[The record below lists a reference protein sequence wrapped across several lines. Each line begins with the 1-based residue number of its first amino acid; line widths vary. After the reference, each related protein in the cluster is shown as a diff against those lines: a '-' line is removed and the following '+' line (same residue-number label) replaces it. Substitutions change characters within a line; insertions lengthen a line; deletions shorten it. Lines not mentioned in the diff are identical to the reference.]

1 MKKILVLLFTVFLIL
16 PTVNRVNAE
25 TINQKPEIVSVAVIL
40 MDSKSGAI
48 LYDKNANA
56 KMFPV
61 SLTKLA
67 TAIYALEKG
76 NTKV

>member
-1 MKKILVLLFTVFLIL
+1 MKKILMLLFTVFLIL
-16 PTVNRVNAE
+16 PTVNMVNAK
-25 TINQKPEIVSVAVIL
+25 TINQKPENVSEAAIL
-40 MDSKSGAI
+40 MDSKLGAI

-56 KMFPV
+56 KMFPA
-61 SLTKLA
+61 SLTKIA